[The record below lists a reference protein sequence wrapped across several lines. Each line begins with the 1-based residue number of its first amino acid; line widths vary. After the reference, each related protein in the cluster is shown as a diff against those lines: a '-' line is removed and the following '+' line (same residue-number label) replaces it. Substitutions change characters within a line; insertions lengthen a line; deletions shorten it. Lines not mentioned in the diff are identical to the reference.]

1 MSRTNTSVKVNGMS
15 VVKMMLAAGGLGAAL
30 TLGAC
35 AKSDGGAAKASG
47 GDAAVKADAAQ
58 PAREALKLP
67 ASAEPVAELKD
78 LAFMAGRWVG
88 VAPRASLVNEEHWM
102 TPRGNAMVGT
112 FRQVRRD
119 GKTAFV
125 EVSQI
130 EAEKDGIVLRLRHM
144 HSKLEVP
151 EERKELSIFK
161 LKSAGK
167 NRAEFTGTGKAEGI
181 SAVIY
186 TLSEDGNELSQELVF
201 DPTKSKEKGFTTVY
215 RREGK

>member
-1 MSRTNTSVKVNGMS
+1 MSRTNASVKEKM
-15 VVKMMLAAGGLGAAL
+15 VVGKVMAVLAVGAVL

-35 AKSDGGAAKASG
+35 AKRDGGS
-47 GDAAVKADAAQ
+47 ADAGQ
-58 PAREALKLP
+58 PVREALKLP

-102 TPRGNAMVGT
+102 LPRGNAMVGT

-130 EAEKDGIVLRLRHM
+130 EAEKDGVVLRLRHL

-201 DPTKSKEKGFTTVY
+201 DPAKSKEKGFTSVY